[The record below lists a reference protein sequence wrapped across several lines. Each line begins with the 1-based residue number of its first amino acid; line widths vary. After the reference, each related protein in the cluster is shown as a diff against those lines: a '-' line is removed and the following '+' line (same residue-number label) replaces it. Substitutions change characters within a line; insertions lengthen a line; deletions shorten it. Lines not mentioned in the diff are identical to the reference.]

1 MIYVSGFKLDSYE
14 IEYNNL
20 FYDYRSKMTCFSNK
34 YPFGVFGHRLR
45 DNIELGHIIIF
56 CGDNGSG
63 KSTIL
68 NLIGEKLGLERD
80 SIYNRSG
87 FFEDYLKLVNINT
100 SIKFNNEVRENSRI
114 ITSDDVFDY
123 LLNTRYVNEGI
134 DFKRADLMEEYLA
147 HKGKEFRFRSIDD
160 YEDAKK
166 IVDSKLKSKS
176 KYVKSRLMNNIVG
189 KSNGE
194 SGLMYFTDKIRE
206 NGLYILDEPE
216 NSLSSKNQIKL
227 MEYIEDSVRFYG
239 CQFIISSHSP
249 FILGLK
255 DALIYDLD
263 REKVEPI
270 SYGEIENINLLYKF
284 LSERKNEFNN

>member
-1 MIYVSGFKLDSYE
+1 
-14 IEYNNL
+14 
-20 FYDYRSKMTCFSNK
+20 
-34 YPFGVFGHRLR
+34 
-45 DNIELGHIIIF
+45 
-56 CGDNGSG
+56 
-63 KSTIL
+63 
-68 NLIGEKLGLERD
+68 
-80 SIYNRSG
+80 
-87 FFEDYLKLVNINT
+87 
-100 SIKFNNEVRENSRI
+100 
-114 ITSDDVFDY
+114 
-123 LLNTRYVNEGI
+123 
-134 DFKRADLMEEYLA
+134 MEEYLA
-147 HKGKEFRFRSIDD
+147 HKGKEFRFRSMDD

-263 REKVEPI
+263 REKVESI